1 MFEPDI
7 VSCIPQN
14 VLLLNPLK
22 AHTLEHPASNKAK
35 KNETNSSSR
44 CNPATRSQYLPGK
57 PQKIKLIFIL
67 SGHVLLQM
75 VIYSR
80 R

>member
-14 VLLLNPLK
+14 FLLLNPLK

-35 KNETNSSSR
+35 KKR
-44 CNPATRSQYLPGK
+44 RPIAAPGVILLPG
-57 PQKIKLIFIL
+57 
-67 SGHVLLQM
+67 VN
-75 VIYSR
+75 IYLASPKR
-80 R
+80 

>member
-1 MFEPDI
+1 MFEADI

-35 KNETNSSSR
+35 KR
-44 CNPATRSQYLPGK
+44 RPIAAPGVILLPG
-57 PQKIKLIFIL
+57 
-67 SGHVLLQM
+67 VN
-75 VIYSR
+75 IYLASPKR
-80 R
+80 

>member
-35 KNETNSSSR
+35 KGD
-44 CNPATRSQYLPGK
+44 Q
-57 PQKIKLIFIL
+57 
-67 SGHVLLQM
+67 
-75 VIYSR
+75 
-80 R
+80 